1 MRKMLIALLLAGG
14 LAVSAW
20 AGEHRMANKSDL
32 IPSATGKVE
41 VKEDDNGNRRIKV
54 RVYHLVDP
62 ERLNPARSG
71 YIVWIEPKGKDPEPL
86 GMLKVDK
93 DWKGELEGTT
103 PSKSFSV
110 FVTAEE
116 NPKSER
122 PEGTEILRAD
132 LD

>member
-1 MRKMLIALLLAGG
+1 MRRILVALLLAAG
-14 LAVSAW
+14 LFISAW

-32 IPSATGKVE
+32 VPSATGKVN
-41 VKEDDNGNRRIKV
+41 VKEDDNGNRRVKV
-54 RVYHLVDP
+54 NVYHLVDP
-62 ERLNPARSG
+62 ERLNPPRNG
-71 YIVWIEPKGKDPEPL
+71 YIVWIQSKDKDPEAL

-103 PSKSFSV
+103 PYKNFTV

-116 NPKSER
+116 NPKAER

-132 LD
+132 LE